1 MIDSYDHEIRDALH
15 RKKLSNPHYHRPD
28 TLVVDELGLLHGSNR
43 VDVAV
48 INGCIHGYE
57 IKSSRDTLKR
67 LNSQLKAYSIT
78 LQKLTFVVAPNH
90 VDELMKS
97 IPEWVGVIVA
107 TKGKKGAISFRTLR
121 LAKKNP
127 NFDIVSASHLLW
139 KNEAQSLLKSKGF
152 RAKDINLCR
161 KDLYDLIGKNI
172 DSNEIVSSIRSAL
185 MSRENWR
192 VDGLSEINDG

>member
-15 RKKLSNPHYHRPD
+15 RKKLSTSYYRRPD
-28 TLVVDELGLLHGSNR
+28 TLVVNELGLLHGSSR

-67 LNSQLKAYSIT
+67 LDGQLKAYSVA

-90 VDELMKS
+90 VDELMMS
-97 IPEWVGVIVA
+97 VPEWSGIIVA
-107 TKGKKGAISFRTLR
+107 TKGKKGAISFKTLR
-121 LAKKNP
+121 FAKKNP
-127 NFDIVSASHLLW
+127 NFDVISASYLLW
-139 KNEAQSLLKSKGF
+139 KEEAQSLLKSKGF
-152 RAKDINLCR
+152 RPKDINVCR
-161 KDLYDLIGKNI
+161 QDLYDLIGRSL
-172 DSNEIVSSIRSAL
+172 DTREIVLSIRKAL

-192 VDGLSEINDG
+192 AVEQ

>member
-15 RKKLSNPHYHRPD
+15 RKKLSTSHYRRPD
-28 TLVVDELGLLHGSNR
+28 TLVVNELGLLHGSNR

-48 INGCIHGYE
+48 INSCIHGYE

-67 LNSQLKAYSIT
+67 LDGQLKAYSAA

-97 IPEWVGVIVA
+97 IPDWSGIIVA
-107 TKGKKGAISFRTLR
+107 TKGKKGAISFKTLR

-127 NFDIVSASHLLW
+127 NFDAISASYLLW
-139 KNEAQSLLKSKGF
+139 KDEAQSLLKSKGF
-152 RAKDINLCR
+152 RPKDVNVCR
-161 KDLYDLIGKNI
+161 KDLYDLIGRSL
-172 DSNEIVSSIRSAL
+172 DTREIVSSIRKAL

-192 VDGLSEINDG
+192 ADEQ